1 MSRNTKTKSK
11 KPAKTTKAVKTK
23 KLSSKKT
30 AKAGADYITVAG
42 HVYEK
47 VSSTSKEIEFDLA
60 EDVLNTIDNY
70 IESGKY
76 VSRGDAIRDILRR
89 VMDSEEGL
97 K

>member
-11 KPAKTTKAVKTK
+11 KPAKTTKAVNTK
-23 KLSSKKT
+23 KLASKKT
-30 AKAGADYITVAG
+30 AKAGADYITVDG
-42 HVYEK
+42 HVYERI
-47 VSSTSKEIEFDLA
+47 SSTSKEFEVDLA

-89 VMDSEEGL
+89 VMESTEGL